1 MRTESNFKELNYF
14 VVAAEE
20 MNFTRAARKM
30 FITQQALSKHIR
42 NLEAQY
48 EVCLFERHPSLRL
61 TLAGEQLLKY
71 ARRVIREETQL
82 FNNLKSESGSGS
94 IRLTIGLPTMR
105 GSAYFPGI
113 IQRYHSICPHVV
125 PSYQSTTFAAV
136 NTALRTGDIDL
147 YFSGMVAAGKYGRR
161 TAFVK
166 DETFFVISEG
176 LLKKQ
181 FPRDW
186 RDFLKAGRYGIAVAD
201 TACFPLILPPEGTAL
216 RTVLDD
222 RYEKAAC
229 SPNVLA
235 ELAENGFG
243 PEMCVGDSFAAFM
256 SKSMLFRQSQFRKAP
271 VYALRLTDMPEPSWL
286 GIVYSESENIPGYV
300 TDYIE
305 CAREVITSAAE
316 GLETHL
322 LSLITAD
329 GLRPLNST
337 R

>member
-1 MRTESNFKELNYF
+1 MESNFKELSYF

-48 EVCLFERHPSLRL
+48 EVRLFERHPSLRL

-71 ARRVIREETQL
+71 ARRVIREETRL
-82 FNNLKSESGSGS
+82 FNSLKSESGSGR
-94 IRLTIGLPTMR
+94 IRLTVGLPTMR

-113 IQRYHSICPHVV
+113 IQRYHSVCPQVV
-125 PSYQSTTFAAV
+125 PSYQATSFAAV
-136 NTALRTGDIDL
+136 NTALRIGDIDL
-147 YFSGMVAAGKYGRR
+147 YFSGMISAGKYGRR
-161 TAFVK
+161 SAFAK
-166 DETFFVISEG
+166 DETFFVLSEA

-181 FPRDW
+181 FPSDW
-186 RDFLKAGRYGIAVAD
+186 RDFLKAARYGIAVAD
-201 TACFPLILPPEGTAL
+201 TADFPLILPPAGTSL
-216 RTVLDD
+216 RTVLDE
-222 RYEKAAC
+222 RYEKAVRA
-229 SPNVLA
+229 PNVLA

-256 SKSMLFRQSQFRKAP
+256 SKSMLFRQSQFRNAP

-286 GIVYSESENIPGYV
+286 GVVYSESDNVPAYV

-305 CAREVITSAAE
+305 CAREVITAAAE
-316 GLETHL
+316 GLDAHL

-329 GLRPLNST
+329 GLRPLNCDE
-337 R
+337 

>member
-1 MRTESNFKELNYF
+1 MESNFKELNYF
-14 VVAAEE
+14 IVAAEE

-42 NLEAQY
+42 NLEEQY
-48 EVCLFERHPSLRL
+48 EVRLFERHPSLRL

-82 FNNLKSESGSGS
+82 FNNLKSESGGGR
-94 IRLTIGLPTMR
+94 IRLTVGMPTMR

-113 IQRYHSICPHVV
+113 IQRYHSVCPHVV
-125 PSYQSTTFAAV
+125 PSYQPTTFAAV
-136 NTALRTGDIDL
+136 SAALRSGDVDL
-147 YFSGMVAAGKYGRR
+147 YFTGMATAGKYGRR
-161 TAFVK
+161 APFVK
-166 DETFFVISEG
+166 DESFFVVSEA

-181 FPRDW
+181 FPKDW

-201 TACFPLILPPEGTAL
+201 TANFPLILPPAGTTL
-216 RTVLDD
+216 RNVLDE
-222 RYEKAAC
+222 RYEKAMC

-235 ELAENGFG
+235 ELAENAFG

-286 GIVYSESENIPGYV
+286 GIVYSESENVPGYV

-305 CAREVITSAAE
+305 CAREVVTSSAE
-316 GLETHL
+316 GLEDHL
-322 LSLITAD
+322 QALVTAD
-329 GLRPLNST
+329 GLRPLNSAT
-337 R
+337 